1 MELSSNTMSARPKTL
16 PGDTRATPS
25 ISWALASLCLSMLLS
40 SLGTSSANV
49 ALPTLAKNFGA
60 SFQEVQW
67 VVVAYLVAI
76 TSSIVSFGRLGDLL
90 GRQKLLGAGLLVF
103 SAASLVGGIA
113 PALWVVI
120 IARAIQGLG
129 AAIMM
134 SLAFAF
140 VSEIVPKAKTGS
152 AMGLLGTTSAVGT
165 ALGPSLGGVL
175 IQWFGW
181 RAIFLVNVPLGLAA
195 FALVYTH
202 LRAHSRKGDDAVGFD
217 NKGTALLGL
226 ALMAYALAMT
236 SGRGHFGMRSLVL
249 LIAALI
255 ALALFIVT
263 EKKAAA
269 PLLRLTLF
277 RDATLNSSLFAN
289 LLVSTVAMTNL
300 VVGPFYLAFGLK
312 LDPGMVGMVMSA
324 GPSVSA
330 LAGIPA
336 GRFVDRF
343 GTHRTTLAG
352 LFGIAVGDVLL
363 ALTPKTFGIPGYVLP
378 MVVATASYALF
389 QAANNTAVMQ
399 NVDPR
404 ERGVMSGT
412 LSLSRNLGLTTG
424 ACFMGAVF
432 AFAAGTSDVTAAS
445 PDAVS
450 AGMRGAYSLA
460 AALMI
465 SAFFVVALTHARALR
480 NK

>member
-1 MELSSNTMSARPKTL
+1 MA
-16 PGDTRATPS
+16 APS
-25 ISWALASLCLSMLLS
+25 MSWALGSLCLSMLLS

-49 ALPTLAKNFGA
+49 ALPTLATTFGA

-90 GRQKLLGAGLLVF
+90 GRQQLLRAGLLIF
-103 SAASLVGGIA
+103 SAASLVSGVA
-113 PALWVVI
+113 PALWVLI
-120 IARAIQGLG
+120 LARAIQGLG
-129 AAIMM
+129 AAVIMA
-134 SLAFAF
+134 LTLAF
-140 VSEIVPKAKTGS
+140 VSEIVPKAKIGS

-165 ALGPSLGGVL
+165 ALGPSLGGIL
-175 IQWFGW
+175 IQWLGW
-181 RAIFLVNVPLGLAA
+181 RAIFLMNVPLGLAA
-195 FALVYTH
+195 FALVGTH
-202 LRAHSRKGDDAVGFD
+202 LRAQARKGNDAVGFD

-226 ALMAYALAMT
+226 TLVAYALAMT
-236 SGRGHFGMRSLVL
+236 SGRGHFGLRSMVL

-255 ALALFIVT
+255 ALALFLVT

-277 RDATLNSSLFAN
+277 RDTALNSSLFAN

-312 LDPGMVGMVMSA
+312 LDAGIVGLVMSA
-324 GPSVSA
+324 GPCVSA
-330 LAGIPA
+330 LAGLPA
-336 GRFVDRF
+336 GRLVDRF
-343 GTHRTTLAG
+343 GTHRATLAG
-352 LFGIAVGDVLL
+352 LFGIAVGDLLL
-363 ALTPKTFGIPGYVLP
+363 ALTPKAFGIPGYVFP

-404 ERGVMSGT
+404 ERGVISGT

-432 AFAAGTSDVTAAS
+432 AFAAGTSDVTTAGS
-445 PDAVS
+445 DAVS
-450 AGMRGAYSLA
+450 AGMRGTYSLA

-465 SAFFVVALTHARALR
+465 SALLVVALAHARALR
-480 NK
+480 SGVTRVDH